1 MKVLVPKK
9 VAEAFDYYKETCKNM
24 SKDTLDLTLMA
35 IPFSPF
41 SKGNGQAL
49 ILKEF
54 AKESPTLY
62 LQAIANGYEP
72 TIDIKEEVAE
82 MITNWLNKPYVGN
95 EKRDIESFAK
105 MVTTYFKQNL

>member
-62 LQAIANGYEP
+62 LQAIANGYEA
-72 TIDIKEEVAE
+72 TIDLEEEVE
-82 MITNWLNKPYVGN
+82 QLLSLWLNKGYVGD
-95 EKRDIESFAK
+95 EKANVRNFAK
-105 MVTTYFKQNL
+105 VITNHIKQNL